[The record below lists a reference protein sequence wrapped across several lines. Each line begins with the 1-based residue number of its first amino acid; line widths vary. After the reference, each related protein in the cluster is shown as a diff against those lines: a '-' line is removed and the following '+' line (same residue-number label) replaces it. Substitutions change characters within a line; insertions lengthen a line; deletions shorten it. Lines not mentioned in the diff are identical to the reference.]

1 MSGDVLDEVF
11 ERVMAS
17 RVFRDRDVL
26 SPDYIPDRLPHR
38 EEEIRSLGSVL
49 AQALKGS
56 RPSNVFIYGLTGT
69 GKTAVTL
76 YVLRRLVAKARSI
89 GVNVL
94 YAYVNTRQRD
104 TAYKVLADIAASIG
118 VRVPFTGLSTA
129 EVYARLVRGLVRRR
143 GVLIVVLDEV
153 DWLVKRRG
161 DDLLY
166 KLTRIGYELPRGA
179 MQVSLVGI
187 TNDVKFVDMLDARV
201 RSSLGEEELVFR
213 PYNAEQLEDILRER
227 AEKAFHPG
235 VLEPGVI
242 EYCAALAARVHGDAR
257 RALDLL
263 RVAGELA
270 EREGASSV
278 SVEHVKRAWDVI
290 ERDRVFEVIRS
301 LPLQARI
308 VLLSLVLLRW
318 RGVKSTTTGELYN
331 AYSLVAER
339 IGIDPVTQRRVSDII
354 NELDMLGVI
363 NARIVSRGRYGKT
376 RIITLSADP
385 DTVVEALSVDPL
397 LGRVLRRLRGR
408 G

>member
-1 MSGDVLDEVF
+1 
-11 ERVMAS
+11 
-17 RVFRDRDVL
+17 
-26 SPDYIPDRLPHR
+26 
-38 EEEIRSLGSVL
+38 
-49 AQALKGS
+49 
-56 RPSNVFIYGLTGT
+56 
-69 GKTAVTL
+69 
-76 YVLRRLVAKARSI
+76 
-89 GVNVL
+89 
-94 YAYVNTRQRD
+94 
-104 TAYKVLADIAASIG
+104 
-118 VRVPFTGLSTA
+118 
-129 EVYARLVRGLVRRR
+129 
-143 GVLIVVLDEV
+143 
-153 DWLVKRRG
+153 
-161 DDLLY
+161 
-166 KLTRIGYELPRGA
+166 